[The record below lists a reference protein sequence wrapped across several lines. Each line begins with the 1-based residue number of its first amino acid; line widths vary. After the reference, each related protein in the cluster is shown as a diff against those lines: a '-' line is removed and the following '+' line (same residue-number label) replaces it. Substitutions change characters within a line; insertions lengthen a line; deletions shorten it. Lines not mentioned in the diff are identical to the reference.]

1 MVGPDSHKSILKT
14 CGELV
19 YPHTFSKWIRTG
31 QPSLSSPQQLA
42 SRMSFF
48 NSSDLSTLHSTFV
61 DTKRARDRMRFRST
75 SDAVS
80 REILT
85 SLAPLRDTLMSELQT
100 QMQFANG
107 SHVTI
112 PIWTFQSRVW
122 NTPAPSTL
130 AGSAREQASQ
140 ARRDALEQICANE
153 YETVCEEYEHYLGH
167 DVLARWISMTD
178 LLRRSDVLDRLSNG
192 FGANFRVSWERGEVI
207 RYEDEFTLYR
217 SNILLHYYPRGRPAW
232 YTERLTRYPTIRV
245 GESGCELRVRG
256 LNVYS
261 VAPPPPPT
269 TPPLRARTSTAPPP
283 LVRPSLRS
291 SACPDD
297 DIEPRVLF
305 TDKNCVSR
313 T

>member
-1 MVGPDSHKSILKT
+1 
-14 CGELV
+14 
-19 YPHTFSKWIRTG
+19 
-31 QPSLSSPQQLA
+31 
-42 SRMSFF
+42 MSFF
-48 NSSDLSTLHSTFV
+48 SSSDLSTLQSTFV
-61 DTKRARDRMRFRST
+61 DTKRARDRMRFRSM

-80 REILT
+80 RDILL

-107 SHVTI
+107 SHVSI

-122 NTPAPSTL
+122 NTPAPWTL
-130 AGSAREQASQ
+130 TGSAREEASQ

-153 YETVCEEYEHYLGH
+153 YETVCEQYEHYLGH
-167 DVLARWISMTD
+167 DVLARWISMTH

-192 FGANFRVSWERGEVI
+192 FGTNFRVSWERGEVS
-207 RYEDEFTLYR
+207 RYADEFTIYQSR
-217 SNILLHYYPRGRPAW
+217 ILLHYYPRGRPAW
-232 YTERLTRYPTIRV
+232 YTERLARYPTPPV

-261 VAPPPPPT
+261 VAPPPPPM
-269 TPPLRARTSTAPPP
+269 TPPLRARTSSGPPP

-291 SACPDD
+291 SAVPD